1 MSLSGKSRIS
11 VAMCTYNGERFLAAQ
26 LESVAQQTRLPD
38 ELVVCDDAST
48 DQTLSIVRAFAAS
61 ASFPVRIFENE
72 RNLGFAANFEAA
84 IRRCAGDLIALSDQ
98 DDVWYPNRL
107 ERSEQ
112 ELAAHPQTGLV
123 FSDGDLIDE
132 HGRPLGETLW
142 QRLGFDA
149 ERKRALLAGQFV
161 ILAKHRFITGATMM
175 FRAGLRDRS
184 LPFGAGWIHDEW
196 LVMTAAAFADLRPI
210 EQPLIRYRLHGTQQ
224 VGFAN
229 KLEKRAEGATRAQRH
244 WHRVAESAR
253 ELQQLCNALGQ
264 AALPAY
270 LQHLQFLQFRANLP
284 LRRLARLAPILTH
297 YPQYRIHASGLA
309 SMAKDLALAR

>member
-26 LESVAQQTRLPD
+26 LESIVQQTRLPD

-72 RNLGFAANFEAA
+72 RNLGYAANFEAA
-84 IRRCAGDLIALSDQ
+84 IRRCAGELIALCDQ

-112 ELAAHPQTGLV
+112 TLAAHPHTGLV

-132 HGRPLGETLW
+132 QGGLLGETLW

-149 ERKRALLAGQFV
+149 RRRSALAAGQFALLAKFRFV
-161 ILAKHRFITGATMM
+161 TGATIM
-175 FRAGLRDRS
+175 FRARLRNLC
-184 LPFGAGWIHDEW
+184 LPIGAGWIHDEW
-196 LVMTAAAFADLRPI
+196 LVMTAAAFAGIRPI
-210 EQPLIRYRLHGTQQ
+210 EQPLIRYRIHGSQE

-229 KLEKRAEGATRAQRH
+229 KLEKRAQGATRAQRH
-244 WHRVAESAR
+244 WHRVAESAA
-253 ELQQLCNALGQ
+253 ELQQLCDVLGP
-264 AALPAY
+264 AVLPAY
-270 LQHLQFLQFRANLP
+270 LQHLQFLQFRANVP
-284 LRRLARLAPILTH
+284 SRRLARLIPILTH
-297 YPQYRIHASGLA
+297 YAHYKIHASGL
-309 SMAKDLALAR
+309 SSVVKDLALAR